1 MVNQE
6 LNFFFFN
13 MQFYNCGYKVPVRTN
28 TQLLRF
34 FNSYSILIYA
44 FGNGIFNIPFSTK
57 IIQKKETRIKTNNQS
72 YCNFHSKTYCEF
84 KGTVSL
90 LLN

>member
-6 LNFFFFN
+6 LKTFFN

-28 TQLLRF
+28 TQLLQF

-57 IIQKKETRIKTNNQS
+57 IVQKRRQ
-72 YCNFHSKTYCEF
+72 EF
-84 KGTVSL
+84 KKANNHTVISIQNPNVNSKVL
-90 LLN
+90 CLCF